1 MMTLCIH
8 MSFLILLHVAAYQNQ
23 KSEFVV
29 FGLCFS
35 LVSYLYVLATKKN
48 MRFQVSSIL
57 NLPSANEKKRNVR
70 AASWVFLKRKI
81 QVAQMKGR
89 RD

>member
-1 MMTLCIH
+1 

-35 LVSYLYVLATKKN
+35 LISYLYVLATKKN

-57 NLPSANEKKRNVR
+57 NLPSANEKRKREGGKLVVWFWYVV
-70 AASWVFLKRKI
+70 S
-81 QVAQMKGR
+81 
-89 RD
+89 